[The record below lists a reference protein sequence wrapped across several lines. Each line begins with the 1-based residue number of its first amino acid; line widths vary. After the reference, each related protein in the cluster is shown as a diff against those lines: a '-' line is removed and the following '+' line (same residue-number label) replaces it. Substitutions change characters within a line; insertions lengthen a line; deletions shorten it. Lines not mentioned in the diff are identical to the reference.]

1 MTQKEI
7 VNEIKGILRLLPE
20 HEVDESTANFI
31 IQKAREY
38 LNDILIG
45 LREKDYLDYDEL
57 LEDPCYDELEELDSV
72 NSCG

>member
-7 VNEIKGILRLLPE
+7 GNEIKGILRRLPE

-31 IQKAREY
+31 IQKTREY

-45 LREKDYLDYDEL
+45 LREKD
-57 LEDPCYDELEELDSV
+57 DPCYDELEELGSV